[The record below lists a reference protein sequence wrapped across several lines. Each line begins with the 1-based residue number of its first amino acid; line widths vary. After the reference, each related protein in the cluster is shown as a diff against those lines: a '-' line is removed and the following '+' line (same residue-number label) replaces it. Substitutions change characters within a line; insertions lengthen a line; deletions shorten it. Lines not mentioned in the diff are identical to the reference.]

1 MFLLLC
7 GVSASCGDVVV
18 ENKGRQTDR
27 LKGEVCSCVREDLSV
42 LRFNSQYTSV
52 TSPIDG
58 YSLFGLLIMRAVTS
72 AARSSAK

>member
-58 YSLFGLLIMRAVTS
+58 YFVWVADNVREVTS